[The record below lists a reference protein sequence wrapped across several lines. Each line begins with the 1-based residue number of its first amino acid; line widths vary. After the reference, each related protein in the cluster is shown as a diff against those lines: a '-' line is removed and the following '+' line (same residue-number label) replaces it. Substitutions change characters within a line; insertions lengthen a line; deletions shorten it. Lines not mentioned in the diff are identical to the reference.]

1 MKNRIRE
8 ILFFVLN
15 IFAGYCLGEFF
26 PGLKTMIHSRPWIAF
41 PILFVFVALVIV
53 YYFLYEKADQRDMK
67 TVVANV
73 IQTLRVDKACLTDTN
88 VSKIDNPPNLCE
100 LLNGNQ
106 DVRSY
111 ILNKKQRAGLVD
123 SSCVLQISFIPMDR
137 NGQTIMWKRMPK
149 YHVMKNGVGS
159 VLISFSP
166 YSQMYSQVFTGL
178 GKLQVSGS
186 VSIAEKDLDDKS
198 ETKNSVEILETTL
211 EDIYRREVPQKD
223 GIPSIFKPVGVF
235 WLPAKRDDK
244 GRKTAP
250 AYCFYVYA
258 VRYDVDFS
266 QPHVVDKIFGR
277 EAKGFWGRK
286 KVIYLGK
293 DNDKKMFVVKLCEL
307 DSFLDRE
314 KIELGKMDMFVAR
327 NYQKFL
333 FRQENVDGD

>member
-1 MKNRIRE
+1 MKNRIRK
-8 ILFFVLN
+8 LLLFVLN

-26 PGLKTMIHSRPWIAF
+26 PGLKIMIHNHPWVLIPIVLVVIA
-41 PILFVFVALVIV
+41 LLVV

-73 IQTLRVDKACLTDTN
+73 VQTLRVKETCLTDTN

-100 LLNGNQ
+100 LLNGNN

-111 ILNKKQRAGLVD
+111 ILNKKQRAGLAD
-123 SSCVLQISFIPMDR
+123 SSCVLQISFVPIDR
-137 NGQTIMWKRMPK
+137 NGQTVMWKRMPK
-149 YHVMKNGVGS
+149 YHVMRNGDGS

-178 GKLQVSGS
+178 GKLQVSGD
-186 VSIAEKDLDDKS
+186 VSIIEKNLNGKLDA
-198 ETKNSVEILETTL
+198 KNGVELLETTL
-211 EDIYRREVPQKD
+211 DDIYRREVPKKD
-223 GIPSIFKPVGVF
+223 GISSDFKFVGAF

-244 GRKTAP
+244 KRKMAP

-258 VRYDVDFS
+258 VRYDADFS
-266 QPHVVDKIFGR
+266 QPNVVDKIFGR
-277 EAKGFWGRK
+277 EAKGFWGRR

-293 DNDKKMFVVKLCEL
+293 DNDKKMFVVKLGAVDALLE
-307 DSFLDRE
+307 RE
-314 KIELGKMDMFVAR
+314 KIKLGKMDTFVAS

-333 FRQENVDGD
+333 LTTENVDG